1 MKKPLV
7 AASALAMGFGLSG
20 VAFAGDHHD
29 TPSVSAA
36 IAASVQAGDS
46 RGNSTELGAFD
57 LDVGSSWSP
66 QNKVDSHAFD
76 NAQGLF
82 NVQQNAGQNS
92 LQQADN
98 TLGAILNCSC
108 GSGLSGALAL
118 SAQVADIGRNETEM
132 HGAFVNIDA
141 SNRITDH
148 AFDHATGLFN
158 VSQNTGSNS
167 MQQASNTVAAIVGG
181 GH

>member
-1 MKKPLV
+1 MKKLLV
-7 AASALAMGFGLSG
+7 AASALAMGFGLNG
-20 VAFAGDHHD
+20 AAFAGDL
-29 TPSVSAA
+29 PNVSAA
-36 IAASVQAGDS
+36 IAASLQGGS
-46 RGNSTELGAFD
+46 STGNSTELGAFD

-66 QNKVDSHAFD
+66 QNKIDEHAFD

-98 TLGAILNCSC
+98 TLGAILNCDC
-108 GSGLSGALAL
+108 GKGITGALAL
-118 SAQVADIGRNETEM
+118 SAQVADVGRNEAEM

-141 SNRITDH
+141 SNRLTDH

-167 MQQASNTVAAIVGG
+167 MQQASNTVAAIVGS